1 MNAMMRICGA
11 VCTVAILFF
20 PMTVVA
26 YEGFG
31 SDTSGAYECAEVT
44 TFHVTS
50 LEDSGPGTL
59 RDAASSECRHIVF
72 DVAGTIFLKDEI
84 KVKSF
89 TTIDGATAPES
100 DGEYG
105 ITIRK
110 FGADKDITLME
121 LVLVND
127 VIINGIRFIGEGTD
141 NGKDSLSLIGC
152 DRVVVSHVSSGYADD
167 GAIDIS
173 WGWGWG
179 DNDSPWA
186 NRNITVSYSIL
197 HDTAK
202 AMLIKYGPHHNISL
216 HHNLFARN
224 RERNPQIRHQ
234 VETLE
239 FVNNIVY
246 EWGVQ
251 DGWGYGLR
259 IAKHDPDQNLSG
271 SLTFGGDGYIDMN
284 VVGNV
289 FIAGKS
295 PTPKLAIQFL
305 NIDSGNGDL
314 GDLYFED
321 NIYPPEFSAPSS
333 TIAQPLPVSDAY
345 KVTTQAADKLPMG
358 LLDSVGPKYRTPEE
372 MEIIDLVRGN
382 FGPRPNPPI
391 LD

>member
-1 MNAMMRICGA
+1 MNASIRRGMITLGI
-11 VCTVAILFF
+11 VLFPLTVFS
-20 PMTVVA
+20 

-31 SDTSGAYECAEVT
+31 SETTGANECAEVS

-59 RDAASSECRHIVF
+59 RDATSSECRHIVF
-72 DVAGTIFLKDEI
+72 DTAGTIYLKDEI
-84 KVKSF
+84 KVRSF
-89 TTIDGATAPES
+89 TTIDGATAPEI
-100 DGEYG
+100 DGESG

-110 FGADKDITLME
+110 FGGDKNITLME

-127 VIINGIRFIGEGTD
+127 VIINDIRFIGEGND
-141 NGKDSLSLIGC
+141 DGKDNLSLIGC

-167 GAIDIS
+167 GAIDLS

-251 DGWGYGLR
+251 GGWGYGLR
-259 IAKHDPDQNLSG
+259 IAEHDPDQNLSG

-284 VVGNV
+284 VIGNV
-289 FIAGKS
+289 FIAGRS
-295 PTPKLAIQFL
+295 PTPNLAIQFL
-305 NIDSGNGDL
+305 NVDSGNGDF

-321 NIYPPEFSAPSS
+321 NIYPEGFSAPSS
-333 TIAQPLPVSDAY
+333 TVSQPLFVSDIHRIT
-345 KVTTQAADKLPMG
+345 KQAANQLPMA
-358 LLDSVGPKYRTPEE
+358 LLDSIGPKYRTPEE
-372 MEIIDLVRGN
+372 TEIINQIRSN
-382 FGPRPNPPI
+382 FGPRPNPPV
-391 LD
+391 LN